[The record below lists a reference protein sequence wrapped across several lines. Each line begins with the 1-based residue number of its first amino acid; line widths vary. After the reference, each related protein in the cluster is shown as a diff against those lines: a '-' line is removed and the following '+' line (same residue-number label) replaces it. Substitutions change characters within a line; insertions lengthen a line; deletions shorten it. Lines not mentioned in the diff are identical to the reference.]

1 MMDVKTVEKNVAT
14 QTIEKRDGRVQKY
27 DPAKIKYALIQAV
40 QKSKLSYANETIE
53 EIADEVDEMIQE
65 NEPTRVDTSLI
76 DGYVLKRLHAHEMN
90 DLADSYV
97 QRRKEKAEK
106 RKNSRDIN
114 RKDRKSTRLNSS
126 HVAISYAV

>member
-53 EIADEVDEMIQE
+53 EIADEVE
-65 NEPTRVDTSLI
+65 
-76 DGYVLKRLHAHEMN
+76 
-90 DLADSYV
+90 
-97 QRRKEKAEK
+97 
-106 RKNSRDIN
+106 
-114 RKDRKSTRLNSS
+114 DRKSTRLNSS
-126 HVAISYAV
+126 HVAISYAVFCLKKKKQQQIKQQQQKQAQNQ